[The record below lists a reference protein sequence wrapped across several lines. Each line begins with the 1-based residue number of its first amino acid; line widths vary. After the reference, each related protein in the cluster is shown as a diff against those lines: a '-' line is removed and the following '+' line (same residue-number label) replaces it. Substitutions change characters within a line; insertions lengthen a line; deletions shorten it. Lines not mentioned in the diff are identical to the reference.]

1 MIELEEF
8 EPGRWRVRRKR
19 HEKQRAENMPL
30 PFVISDTMDPVEQV
44 DGKFYTSKSAFRAV
58 GRANGLVEV
67 GNEKMKPKAR
77 TSTTREAKDARRKAI
92 HVAVQ
97 KFKAGVRTRSP

>member
-1 MIELEEF
+1 
-8 EPGRWRVRRKR
+8 
-19 HEKQRAENMPL
+19 
-30 PFVISDTMDPVEQV
+30 
-44 DGKFYTSKSAFRAV
+44 V
-58 GRANGLVEV
+58 GRANGLIEV

>member
-8 EPGRWRVRRKR
+8 APGRWRVRRER

-58 GRANGLVEV
+58 GRANGLIEV